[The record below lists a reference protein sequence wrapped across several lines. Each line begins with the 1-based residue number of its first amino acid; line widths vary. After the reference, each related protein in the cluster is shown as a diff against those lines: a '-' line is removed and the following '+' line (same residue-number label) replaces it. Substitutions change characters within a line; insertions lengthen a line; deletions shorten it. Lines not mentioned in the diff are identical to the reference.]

1 MEKQNFNLSN
11 SFESSAGKCNPCS
24 EQFHGKYY
32 FYEEY
37 DQIQSMVQTFSWY
50 CSLEY
55 QKLIVLSMMA
65 SGLFLGFL
73 TNFLIGDS
81 SKISSNDKNNIYAQK
96 SMKQIIL
103 CLFIQTVALLCVPLV
118 QQWYQAGIILALWN
132 FGQSFFYSSV
142 YNFIG
147 QKYGTLLAKYSST
160 IYHTIWSFVMTGF
173 LIFVRFFADW
183 HQIMFYFNGIPQLFL
198 IFCLT
203 IAFYFQ
209 YRQFQQTKSQQ
220 NLIPKQTSIRQPN
233 IQDLQSQHYYYF
245 DSDVV
250 EYNEDNDGET
260 RNQQTY
266 LLSRFQTE
274 DFLLTFQQ
282 TNQVVNETESSRE
295 GGSKSQEHSQVLD
308 SYHTNETDG
317 TKRNVKHSKS
327 NIYENLKQK
336 YMHND
341 ITPEQL
347 KQQQEQF
354 IMNSDLN
361 IIDQANYATHTP
373 NTQMQTIEN
382 EAKSTKQNIH
392 YNSQLVNNTVE
403 RQDSVGSSAKRDI
416 ASFKH
421 LKEDDLQNQSSLRN
435 QNNNQTNNTNLTNSN
450 NPSIVFKQVQ
460 LEDSDKQK
468 KSQTMIP
475 TSQNQITNQ
484 LSYQTLV
491 QLQPTTQI
499 QSTNIQTIK
508 QEMRV
513 RWLQLKRDPSQKLNI
528 IIFLTC
534 WISANITNYSLYISL
549 VFIQGDVYLKL
560 TLCVLI
566 EIISNYIASFILVNV
581 DLKKVIL
588 YLFLISGL
596 MCCLTFWMQQFSE
609 ALIFPIIITKFCLE
623 LFFPI
628 KTYFLQFVL
637 HSQYFQITLGLG
649 DTLSTLL
656 QAFMPLLIYFSYIN
670 NRYFIAYIGLLLIF
684 CAFMITQIE
693 MINIYG
699 LNQQF
704 SVVFKEDNKQSNM
717 SKLAEIMEVDS
728 AADVSLYSIK

>member
-1 MEKQNFNLSN
+1 MEKPTFNLTYQFDSRTD
-11 SFESSAGKCNPCS
+11 KCNPCS
-24 EQFHGKYY
+24 ESFHGKYY
-32 FYEEY
+32 FYEGY
-37 DQIQSMVQTFSWY
+37 DQIESMVQTFSWY
-50 CSLEY
+50 CNLEY

-81 SKISSNDKNNIYAQK
+81 SKISSNDKNDIYGQK

-103 CLFIQTVALLCVPLV
+103 CLFIQTVALLCAPLV

-132 FGQSFFYSSV
+132 FGQSFFYSSI

-183 HQIMFYFNGIPQLFL
+183 HQIMFYFNGLPQLFL
-198 IFCLT
+198 IICLT

-209 YRQFQQTKSQQ
+209 YRLFQQAKSQKDE
-220 NLIPKQTSIRQPN
+220 IPKQTSIRQPN
-233 IQDLQSQHYYYF
+233 TQDLQAKHYYYF
-245 DSDVV
+245 DSDVA
-250 EYNEDNDGET
+250 EYNEDYDAET
-260 RNQQTY
+260 RNQQTFI
-266 LLSRFQTE
+266 LSRFQTE

-282 TNQVVNETESSRE
+282 TNQFVNEAESPLE
-295 GGSKSQEHSQVLD
+295 GGSKNQDHSKVLD

-317 TKRNVKHSKS
+317 TKKNIKHSKS

-347 KQQQEQF
+347 KKQQEQF

-361 IIDQANYATHTP
+361 IIDQANYAN
-373 NTQMQTIEN
+373 NTVNNQMQTVEN
-382 EAKSTKQNIH
+382 EVKSTKQNIH
-392 YNSQLVNNTVE
+392 YNSQLVNNTIE
-403 RQDSVGSSAKRDI
+403 RQDSVGSSAKREI

-421 LKEDDLQNQSSLRN
+421 LKEDELQNQNSFRH

-450 NPSIVFKQVQ
+450 NPSIAFKQDQ
-460 LEDSDKQK
+460 SDDFEKQK
-468 KSQTMIP
+468 YSQTMIP

-534 WISANITNYSLYISL
+534 WVSANIANYSLYISL

-560 TLCVLI
+560 TLIVLI
-566 EIISNYIASFILVNV
+566 EIVSNYIASFILINL

-588 YLFLISGL
+588 YLFLISGS

-609 ALIFPIIITKFCLE
+609 GLIFPIIITKLCLE

-637 HSQYFQITLGLG
+637 HSQYFKITLGLG
-649 DTLSTLL
+649 DTLSTFL

-670 NRYFIAYIGLLLIF
+670 NGYFIAYIGLLLIF
-684 CAFMITQIE
+684 CSFMITQIE

-704 SVVFKEDNKQSNM
+704 SVIFKEDNKQSNM